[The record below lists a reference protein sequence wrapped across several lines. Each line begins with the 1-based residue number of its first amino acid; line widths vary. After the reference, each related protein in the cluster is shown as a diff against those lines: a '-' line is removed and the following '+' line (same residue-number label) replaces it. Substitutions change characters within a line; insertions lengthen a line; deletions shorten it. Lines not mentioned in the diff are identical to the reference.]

1 MELWID
7 STGDGDGLWRHSLP
21 TLFREAGR
29 RLDDGIVPATDVIE
43 DAEGY
48 RFYFEMPGLTSDSI
62 DVRVEDG
69 SLVVEAERK
78 RPEWPKDAGVHRA
91 ERRYGKICR
100 SFRLPEDANAEEV
113 HAAYRDGV
121 LEVNVGKRPEAKP
134 VRVKVAYEN

>member
-7 STGDGDGLWRHSLP
+7 SKWDGDGFWRHPLP
-21 TLFREAGR
+21 ALLRETER
-29 RLDDGIVPATDVIE
+29 RLEDEIVPAADVIE

-48 RFYFEMPGLTSDSI
+48 RFYFEMPGLTGDSI
-62 DVRVEDG
+62 DVRVEDE

-78 RPEWPKDAGVHRA
+78 QPEWPKDAGIHRA

-100 SFRLPEDANAEEV
+100 SFRLPEHANAEEV

-121 LEVNVGKRPEAKP
+121 LEVKVGKLPEAKP
-134 VRVKVAYEN
+134 VRVKVEYEN